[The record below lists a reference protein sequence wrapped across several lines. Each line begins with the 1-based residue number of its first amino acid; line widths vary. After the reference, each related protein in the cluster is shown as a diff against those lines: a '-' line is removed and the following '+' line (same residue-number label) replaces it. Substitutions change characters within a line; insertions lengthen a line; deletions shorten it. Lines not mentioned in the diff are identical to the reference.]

1 MVYWKLLISGAVRS
15 KLGNFSRMYNVLEI
29 ADSARAV
36 PGQKKRARDQNTWI
50 IPMDYTQYKNQKTLS
65 RGRSSLSFSVK
76 QF

>member
-36 PGQKKRARDQNTWI
+36 PGQKKKSERSEYVNNT
-50 IPMDYTQYKNQKTLS
+50 NGLHSVQKS
-65 RGRSSLSFSVK
+65 ENAVQR
-76 QF
+76 